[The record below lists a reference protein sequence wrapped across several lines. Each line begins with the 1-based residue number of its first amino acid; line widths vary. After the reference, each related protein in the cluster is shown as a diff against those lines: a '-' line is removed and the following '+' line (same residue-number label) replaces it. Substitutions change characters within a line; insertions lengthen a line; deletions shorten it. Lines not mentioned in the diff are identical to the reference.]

1 MFSGHRK
8 LHPTV
13 KPSASDS
20 GMVSDD
26 THGVADEENLWWRQ
40 LHHENS
46 ADAREKLAALYL
58 PYTRT
63 VAAAYYAKRTH
74 DDIEFAEYFQFA
86 SVGLVDAMERFD
98 PGFGTQFKTF
108 AARRMHGAI
117 LNGLERLTEKNQQIA
132 VRRKL
137 REERLQVL
145 KADLPTD
152 DDVASELSDTE
163 GDPAFARARR
173 PSVRSQQELF
183 RYLADVGIGLAL
195 GILLEGTGMYDTEP
209 DVENA
214 VSPEIRYFQ
223 QTEIEQLRRRLQT
236 LVADLPKQEQS
247 VIRYHYLQ
255 ETDFDEIAV
264 TMGVTR
270 SRVSQIHRKALTRLR
285 EMLARS
291 PDFDVA
297 W

>member
-1 MFSGHRK
+1 MI
-8 LHPTV
+8 
-13 KPSASDS
+13 
-20 GMVSDD
+20 SDD
-26 THGVADEENLWWRQ
+26 MRTALDEEALWWRQ
-40 LHHENS
+40 LHQES
-46 ADAREKLAALYL
+46 GADAREKLTALYL
-58 PYTRT
+58 PYART

-86 SVGLVDAMERFD
+86 SVGLVEAMERFD
-98 PGFGTQFKTF
+98 PGFDTQFRTF

-137 REERLQVL
+137 REERLQAL
-145 KADLPTD
+145 KADPSTND
-152 DDVASELSDTE
+152 EFASAQP
-163 GDPAFARARR
+163 DPEAESAPSRGR
-173 PSVRSQQELF
+173 PASARSQQELF
-183 RYLADVGIGLAL
+183 RYLAEIGIGLAL
-195 GILLEGTGMYDTEP
+195 GILLEGTGMYGTES
-209 DVENA
+209 DAGNA
-214 VSPEIRYFQ
+214 MSPEIRYFR

-255 ETDFDEIAV
+255 ETDFDEISV
-264 TMGVTR
+264 IMGITR
-270 SRVSQIHRKALTRLR
+270 SRVSQIHRKALTHLR
-285 EMLARS
+285 DMLARS